1 MRLIVQKFGGTS
13 VSNHERRKCVVN
25 KVLDAQKK
33 GYSPIVI
40 VSAMGRKGE
49 PYATDTLL
57 SLVNKE
63 FKNNNKL
70 AVDLLMC
77 CGELI
82 SAVVVS
88 SELNENGIKA
98 VPFTGGQAGI
108 ITDDNYNN
116 ASVRTVNPSCLM
128 ETVINGEVPVIAGF
142 QGKSEKGFFTTLG
155 RGGSDVTASIVGC
168 AVKAEKVE
176 IYTDVDGIMTADP
189 RIVKSASLIEKISY
203 SELFEFAEQ
212 GAKVIHPRA
221 VEIAMNGN
229 IPLVVKNTL
238 SNCKG
243 TLINELGGIASKEL
257 ITGITYLSHRI
268 QVKIKL
274 KDNEGN
280 CSYSDIL
287 NTLALNDISIDL
299 INLFPRESI
308 FTIDENSLIKFQYVM
323 DKFKIV
329 YSIIKDCTK
338 ISIIGNRI
346 CGVPG
351 VMAKILKALTKENIE
366 VLQTADSHTT
376 IWCLIK
382 SSEKEKAINSLHNEF
397 NLYSK

>member
-1 MRLIVQKFGGTS
+1 MKLIVQKFGGTS

-57 SLVNKE
+57 SLVNEE
-63 FKNNNKL
+63 FKSNNKL

-116 ASVRTVNPSCLM
+116 ASVKTVDPYCLM
-128 ETVINGEVPVIAGF
+128 ETVKSGKVPVIAGF

-168 AVKAEKVE
+168 AVRAEKIE

-189 RIVKSASLIEKISY
+189 RIVRGASLIEKISY
-203 SELFEFAEQ
+203 NELFEFAQQ

-229 IPLVVKNTL
+229 VPLVVKNTL
-238 SNCKG
+238 SDCKG
-243 TLINELGGIASKEL
+243 TLINDIGEIEGKEL
-257 ITGITYLSHRI
+257 ITGITCLSGRI
-268 QVKIKL
+268 QVEIKL
-274 KDNEGN
+274 KDNKSSTNYG
-280 CSYSDIL
+280 DIL
-287 NTLALNDISIDL
+287 NILALNGISIDL
-299 INLFPRESI
+299 INLFPRESV
-308 FTIDENSLIKFQYVM
+308 FTINESSLIKFQYIM
-323 DKFKIV
+323 DKFKII
-329 YSIIKDCTK
+329 YSITKNCSK
-338 ISIIGNRI
+338 ISIIGNKI

-351 VMAKILKALTKENIE
+351 VMAKILKALTKEDIE

-382 SSEKEKAINSLHNEF
+382 SSEKEKAVNALHNEF
-397 NLYSK
+397 NLCNK

>member
-13 VSNHERRKCVVN
+13 VSNHERRKCVVK
-25 KVLDAQKK
+25 KVLDAQRQ

-57 SLVNKE
+57 SLVNEE
-63 FKNNNKL
+63 FKNKNKL
-70 AVDLLMC
+70 AADLLMC

-116 ASVRTVNPSCLM
+116 ASVRTVDPSCLM
-128 ETVINGEVPVIAGF
+128 ETVKNGEVPVIAGF

-168 AVKAEKVE
+168 AVKAEKIE

-189 RIVKSASLIEKISY
+189 RIVREASLIEKISY

-229 IPLVVKNTL
+229 VPLVVKNTL

-257 ITGITYLSHRI
+257 ITGITYLSGRI
-268 QVKIKL
+268 QVKIKFR
-274 KDNEGN
+274 DNEEN
-280 CSYSDIL
+280 SNYSDIL
-287 NTLALNDISIDL
+287 NILAVNDISIDL
-299 INLFPRESI
+299 INIFPRESI
-308 FTIDENSLIKFQYVM
+308 FTIDESNLIKFEYIM
-323 DKFKIV
+323 DKFKIL
-329 YSIIKDCTK
+329 YSIIKNCSK

-351 VMAKILKALTKENIE
+351 VMARILKALTKENIE
-366 VLQTADSHTT
+366 VLQTADSHST

-397 NLYSK
+397 NLYNK

>member
-25 KVLDAQKK
+25 KVLNAQKE

-57 SLVNKE
+57 SLVNEK
-63 FKNNNKL
+63 FKSNNKL
-70 AVDLLMC
+70 AADLLMC

-88 SELNENGIKA
+88 SELNENGIEA

-116 ASVRTVNPSCLM
+116 ASVKSVNPECLM
-128 ETVINGEVPVIAGF
+128 ETVKSGKVPVIAGF

-168 AVKAEKVE
+168 AVKAEKIE

-189 RIVKSASLIEKISY
+189 RIVSDASLIEKISY
-203 SELFEFAEQ
+203 SELFEFAQQ

-229 IPLVVKNTL
+229 VPLVVKNTL

-243 TLINELGGIASKEL
+243 TLINELGEAFSKEL
-257 ITGITYLSHRI
+257 ITGITYLGGRI
-268 QVKIKL
+268 QVKIKF
-274 KDNEGN
+274 KDNEN
-280 CSYSDIL
+280 NANYSDIL
-287 NTLALNDISIDL
+287 DILALNGISIDL
-299 INLFPRESI
+299 INLFPKESI
-308 FTIDENSLIKFQYVM
+308 FTIGESGLIKFEYIM
-323 DKFKIV
+323 EKFKLN
-329 YSIIKDCTK
+329 YSIVKDCSK

-351 VMAKILKALTKENIE
+351 VMARILKALTRENIE
-366 VLQTADSHTT
+366 VLQTADSHST
-376 IWCLIK
+376 IWCLIR
-382 SSEKEKAINSLHNEF
+382 SIEKEKAINALHNEF
-397 NLYSK
+397 NLDNK

>member
-1 MRLIVQKFGGTS
+1 MKLIVQKFGGTS

-25 KVLDAQKK
+25 KVLDAQKQ

-57 SLVNKE
+57 SLVNEE
-63 FKNNNKL
+63 FKSNNKL

-116 ASVRTVNPSCLM
+116 ASVKTVDPCCLM
-128 ETVINGEVPVIAGF
+128 ETVKSGQVPVIAGF

-168 AVKAEKVE
+168 AVRAEKIE

-189 RIVKSASLIEKISY
+189 RIVRGASLIEKISY
-203 SELFEFAEQ
+203 NELFEFAQQ

-229 IPLVVKNTL
+229 VPLVVKNTL
-238 SNCKG
+238 SDCKG
-243 TLINELGGIASKEL
+243 TFINDIGEIEGKEL
-257 ITGITYLSHRI
+257 ITGITCLSGRI
-268 QVKIKL
+268 QVEIKL
-274 KDNEGN
+274 KDNKSSTNYG
-280 CSYSDIL
+280 DIL
-287 NTLALNDISIDL
+287 NILALNGISIDL
-299 INLFPRESI
+299 INLFPRESV
-308 FTIDENSLIKFQYVM
+308 FTINESSLIKFQYIM
-323 DKFKIV
+323 DKFKII
-329 YSIIKDCTK
+329 YSITKNCSK
-338 ISIIGNRI
+338 ISIIGNKI

-351 VMAKILKALTKENIE
+351 VMAKILKALTKEDIE

-382 SSEKEKAINSLHNEF
+382 SSEKEKAVNALHNEF
-397 NLYSK
+397 NLCNK